1 MPLILN
7 LGTRQRWMAT
17 FTLQA
22 ARLSGII
29 SPTSQCVGG
38 RVVSGDSLDTMKK
51 RKISLCCWEPDHS
64 SFIVRPVP
72 NHTTDSTCWFR
83 NCTYYFSVGL
93 IILVKLYWIVSHAV
107 FIKYWL
113 VDDAR
118 SEKPGSDPLQDPTTL
133 TAFLFI
139 SPNLVLI
146 IMLLPL
152 ILMKDLCNRNQQNA
166 LFTFNLFW

>member
-7 LGTRQRWMAT
+7 LDTRQRWMAT

-29 SPTSQCVGG
+29 FPTSQCVGG
-38 RVVSGDSLDTMKK
+38 RVVSGDSLNTLKK
-51 RKISLCCWEPDHS
+51 RKISYAAENVTTIPLLS
-64 SFIVRPVP
+64 VP
-72 NHTTDSTCWFR
+72 CLITLPTQPCWFR
-83 NCTYYFSVGL
+83 NCTCYFSVGL
-93 IILVKLYWIVSHAV
+93 STLVKLYWIVSHAI

-146 IMLLPL
+146 IFNVAPCMLPHLLYNPTL
-152 ILMKDLCNRNQQNA
+152 A
-166 LFTFNLFW
+166 LFTL